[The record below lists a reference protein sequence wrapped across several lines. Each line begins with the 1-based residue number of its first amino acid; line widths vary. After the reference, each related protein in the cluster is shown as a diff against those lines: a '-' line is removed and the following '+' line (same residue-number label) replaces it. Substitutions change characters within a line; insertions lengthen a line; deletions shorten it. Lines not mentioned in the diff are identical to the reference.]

1 MVLPCC
7 ATARKGREKA
17 ARWNGKVADIDPSA
31 DKAIA
36 VEKEPA
42 LANPR
47 TRRIVIASALIVLLI
62 GIAWFARY
70 QLVGKYIEGTNNA
83 YIQADAVTVAS
94 KVGGYVE
101 QVLVADNQAVRA
113 GQPLLRIDPRDYRAQ
128 SAQYEA
134 QSAVADAEAAGIRA
148 QLAEQQAAIQS
159 ARADLDA
166 ASSEASFAAA
176 EVARY
181 EPLVA
186 SGAESREKLSSLR
199 NQSRLAS
206 ARAARARAMLVSA
219 ERRVATLDAQ
229 AAQARARG
237 NASRAQLAAADVNLR
252 STVLRASTAGRI
264 GNKTVR
270 VGQFVQPGTRLMTVV
285 PDAIYIVANFKETQV
300 GLMRV
305 GQPVTIEVD
314 ALSGLELRGTVDS
327 LSPGTGAQ
335 FSLLPPQN
343 ATGNFTKIVQRVPVR
358 ISVLAGPETRALLVP
373 GLSVEVKVNTKSA
386 ADSVDRIEREQEALQ
401 ARN

>member
-1 MVLPCC
+1 M
-7 ATARKGREKA
+7 
-17 ARWNGKVADIDPSA
+17 ADIDPSG
-31 DKAIA
+31 DNAIA
-36 VEKEPA
+36 TEKQPP

-47 TRRIVIASALIVLLI
+47 TRRIIAGLGLLVLLI
-62 GIAWFARY
+62 AVAWFARY

-101 QVLVADNQAVRA
+101 EVLVADNQVVKA

-134 QSAVADAEAAGIRA
+134 QSAVADAQAAGIRA

-166 ASSEASFAAA
+166 ASGEAAFAAA

-181 EPLVA
+181 EPLIA

-199 NQSRLAS
+199 NQSRLAA
-206 ARAARARAMLVSA
+206 ARAARARAMLASA
-219 ERRVATLDAQ
+219 DRRIATLEAQ
-229 AAQARARG
+229 VTEARARG
-237 NASRAQLAAADVNLR
+237 SASRAQLAAADVNLR
-252 STVLRASTAGRI
+252 STLIRASTAGRV

-270 VGQFVQPGTRLMTVV
+270 VGQFAQPGTRLMTVV

-300 GLMRV
+300 GLMRT

-314 ALSGLELRGTVDS
+314 ALSGLELKGKVDS

-373 GLSVEVKVNTKSA
+373 GLSVEVKVDTRSA

-401 ARN
+401 ARP

>member
-1 MVLPCC
+1 M
-7 ATARKGREKA
+7 
-17 ARWNGKVADIDPSA
+17 ADIDPSG
-31 DKAIA
+31 DNAITT
-36 VEKEPA
+36 EKQPA
-42 LANPR
+42 LSNPR
-47 TRRIVIASALIVLLI
+47 TRRKIFGSAVLVLLI

-83 YIQADAVTVAS
+83 YIQADAVTVGS

-101 QVLVADNQAVRA
+101 EVLVADNQAVKA

-134 QSAVADAEAAGIRA
+134 QSAMADAEMAGSRA
-148 QLAEQQAAIQS
+148 QLAEQQAMVQS

-166 ASSEASFAAA
+166 ATGEASFAAA

-199 NQSRLAS
+199 NHSRQAS
-206 ARAARARAMLVSA
+206 ARAARARAMLASA
-219 ERRVATLDAQ
+219 ERRIATLEAQ
-229 AAQARARG
+229 VAAARARG

-252 STVLRASTAGRI
+252 STLIRASTTGRV

-314 ALSGLELRGTVDS
+314 ALSGLELSGKVDS

-373 GLSVEVKVNTKSA
+373 GLSVEVKVDTRSA
-386 ADSVDRIEREQEALQ
+386 ADSRERIKREQEALQ
-401 ARN
+401 AKP